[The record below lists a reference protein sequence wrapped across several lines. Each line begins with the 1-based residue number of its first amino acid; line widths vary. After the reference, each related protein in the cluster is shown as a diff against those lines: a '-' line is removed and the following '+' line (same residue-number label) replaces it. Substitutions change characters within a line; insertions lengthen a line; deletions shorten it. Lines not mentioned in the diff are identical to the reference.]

1 MRKNMS
7 KIKSIK
13 TGLLMTGAAVLALGL
28 AGCDDVLDAVDNSAG
43 KQPINSTVP
52 YEVWAS
58 DQSNSVA
65 GQAARGVNGS
75 FIWVWRSEDVQAQVD
90 GGAAAQPV
98 GCAGGIPA
106 PCDVN
111 AVFPGTLT
119 QVGTGGAT
127 GATLATLPNFGRL
140 HGMIADPQNMYMN
153 VNMFAPTGGYIG
165 IVDGATKEAVA
176 LFRVSGTSAGRS
188 LHMSFWN
195 SDGSALLLANL
206 HGRVLERID
215 VTRDANGRITGA
227 DFNLS
232 ASMGVGKSM
241 TITDGATAFVGNNAA
256 GNALVSTVS
265 GAYNMGA
272 LGDLTPAGVCKENGC
287 VSGPDAGNGG
297 RPANVIVCPIVS
309 DNDNAYVT
317 FGGGGLIIANTRSTP
332 MTIIGEYD
340 QGTVNGAG
348 CGGVDVNGQMWI
360 NAGAS
365 AAGSGATQST
375 FTMYTIADTFT
386 ATPNAPNTPA
396 PTLVFRDPNN
406 TATLGNPTG
415 IAANNTGQLPGTS
428 TRRDAHGATRLNFGS
443 HVHNADRVQ
452 NTVEVFNTR
461 SLERTTYD
469 LTSADGKGTGT
480 GACAGASVT
489 DDAGLPTNDPAP
501 DLMEGEPNG
510 KYIMVALRGPTP
522 VSVTHSAQGSCPGV
536 GVIEITDG
544 GAGGKLVA
552 VLRTTNTIDTA
563 PVAAPGGHLY
573 TGAEHSDPHGASVRT
588 RVEDR

>member
-1 MRKNMS
+1 MRKRMHKN
-7 KIKSIK
+7 KTIKK
-13 TGLLMTGAAVLALGL
+13 GLLMAGAAVFSLGL
-28 AGCDDVLDAVDNSAG
+28 SSCDDLVEAVDNSVG
-43 KQPINSTVP
+43 KPAIISTVP

-65 GQAARGVNGS
+65 GEASRGVNGS
-75 FIWVWRSEDVQAQVD
+75 FIWVWRSEDVQTQID
-90 GGAAAQPV
+90 GGATAQPV

-106 PCDVN
+106 PCDIH
-111 AVFPGTLT
+111 AVFPGALA

-127 GATLATLPNFGRL
+127 GSTLATLPRFGRL
-140 HGMIADPQNMYMN
+140 HGMIADPQDMYMN
-153 VNMFAPTGGYIG
+153 VNMFAPAGGYIG

-176 LFRVSGTSAGRS
+176 LFRVSSTTAGRS

-215 VTRDANGRITGA
+215 VSRDANGRITGA

-232 ASMGVGKSM
+232 ASLGMGKGM
-241 TITDGATAFVGNNAA
+241 AITEGATAFAGNNAA

-265 GAYNMGA
+265 GSYNAGA

-287 VSGPDAGNGG
+287 AAGPNAGGGG

-317 FGGGGLIIANTRSTP
+317 FGGGGLLIANTRATP
-332 MTIIGEYD
+332 MTIVGEYE

-365 AAGSGATQST
+365 AAGGGATQST

-386 ATPNAPNTPA
+386 DTPNAPNTPA
-396 PTLVFRDPNN
+396 PTLVFRDPTN
-406 TATLGNPTG
+406 TNTLGNPTG
-415 IAANNTGQLPGTS
+415 AGANNTGQIPGTT

-452 NTVEVFNTR
+452 NVVEVFNTTT
-461 SLERTTYD
+461 LDRTTYD
-469 LTSADGKGTGT
+469 LTSANGKGTGT

-536 GVIEITDG
+536 GIIEITDG
-544 GAGGKLVA
+544 GAGGKLVS
-552 VLRTTNTIDTA
+552 VLRTTNTVDTA
-563 PVAAPGGHLY
+563 PVAAPGGYAY
-573 TGAEHSDPHGASVRT
+573 TGTEHSDPHGASVRT